1 MNNIFLNNQNDI
13 ESAKITNAI
22 CIAVPKTNGHY
33 ASEIILFL
41 YLYDIDAKK
50 QYVINMAHPDYK
62 PWAEPFQPDLS
73 RINLYSPTKKLIV
86 SNYIITKILIDLN
99 FIIYPVKHKIYSLDD
114 FIQKRFYQHKARYKS
129 YTVYPI
135 VSLVEM
141 CRNAADFLL
150 DEIYKVKNYIP
161 DIKEFDDLYYNSLF
175 ILEKNRINFDSKI
188 IHSDYNPYT
197 ITNRPT
203 NSSYGINLSALS
215 KKDDTRTKLKS
226 SFPTGKLVQFDY
238 ASFHLYLLTKMLK
251 FDVPTGEDAY
261 LALNE
266 QYNFSSATT
275 RNEVKMDFFS
285 YLYGY
290 KEFKN
295 DLAFQIDEFKEKLY
309 NYYINNGHVESFFLK
324 RKILFNIPDSIQS
337 NKLFNYFLQNAE
349 TEYNFLKITELNE
362 LLRKKESKI
371 ILYTYDSFLV
381 DIPKYEAH
389 VIGEIQGI
397 LESDQ
402 IPVNI
407 QIGSNYA
414 LLQDIY

>member
-1 MNNIFLNNQNDI
+1 M
-13 ESAKITNAI
+13 
-22 CIAVPKTNGHY
+22 
-33 ASEIILFL
+33 
-41 YLYDIDAKK
+41 YLYDIDTKK
-50 QYVINMAHPDYK
+50 QYVINMNHPDYK
-62 PWAEPFQPDLS
+62 QWNAPFQPDLS
-73 RINLYSPTKKLIV
+73 KINLYSPTKKLIV
-86 SNYIITKILIDLN
+86 SNYIITNTLIDLN
-99 FIIYPVKHKIYSLDD
+99 FIIYPTKHKFYSLDD
-114 FIQKRFYQHKARYKS
+114 FIPKKFYQHKTRYKS

-141 CRNAADFLL
+141 CKNSIDFLL
-150 DEIYKVKNYIP
+150 NEIYKVNDYIR

-175 ILEKNRINFDSKI
+175 KLEKNRIHFDSKI
-188 IHSDYNPYT
+188 IYSDYNPYT

-226 SFPTGKLVQFDY
+226 SFLHGKLVQFDY
-238 ASFHLYLLTKMLK
+238 TAFHVYLLTKMIN
-251 FDVPTGEDAY
+251 FEVPVGQDPY
-261 LALNE
+261 MALNAR
-266 QYNFSSATT
+266 YGFSSATS

-290 KEFKN
+290 KDFKN
-295 DLAFQIDEFKEKLY
+295 DPGFQLARQVDEFKIKLY
-309 NYYINNGHVESFFLK
+309 TSYINNGHVESFFLK
-324 RKILFNIPDSIQS
+324 RRILFNIPDSIQS

-362 LLRKKESKI
+362 ALRKKESKI

-381 DIPKYEAH
+381 DIPRHEAH
-389 VIGEIQGI
+389 VIGEIKSI
-397 LESDQ
+397 LESDK